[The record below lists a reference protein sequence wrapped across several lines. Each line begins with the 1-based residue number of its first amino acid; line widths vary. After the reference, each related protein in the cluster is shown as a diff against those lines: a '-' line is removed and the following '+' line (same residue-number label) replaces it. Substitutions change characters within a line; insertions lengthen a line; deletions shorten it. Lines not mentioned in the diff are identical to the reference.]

1 MYIIPILRG
10 ETNMCVRLPFKTLK
24 PAGTIDI
31 NEASSI
37 MLDKLEEMGVDAE
50 IYLPDKNFK
59 VYRKSDVIKSQSLH
73 EISAIR
79 FVAESHD
86 CDDFA
91 AKLYGKWA
99 GLVWT
104 NKHAMNWFI
113 SDEGKFYFVEPQNKN
128 ISETLDAWQGDD
140 IRFLIGR

>member
-1 MYIIPILRG
+1 
-10 ETNMCVRLPFKTLK
+10 MCVRLPFKTLQ

-50 IYLPDKNFK
+50 IYLPDMNFK
-59 VYRKSDVIKSQSLH
+59 VYKKADVTKSQSLH

-91 AKLYGKWA
+91 AKLFGKWA

-104 NKHAMNWFI
+104 NVHALNWFI
-113 SDEGKFYFVEPQNKN
+113 DENGIFWWIEPQNKK
-128 ISETLDAWQGDD
+128 ISKTLDAWQGND

>member
-1 MYIIPILRG
+1 
-10 ETNMCVRLPFKTLK
+10 VRLPFKTLQ

-31 NEASSI
+31 HLASSI
-37 MLDKLEEMGVDAE
+37 ILDKLEEMGVDAE
-50 IYLPDKNFK
+50 IYLPDLSIK
-59 VYRKSDVIKSQSLH
+59 VYRKADVTKSQSLH

-91 AKLYGKWA
+91 AKLFGKWA

-104 NKHAMNWFI
+104 NVHALNWFI
-113 SDEGKFYFVEPQNKN
+113 DENGIFWWIEPQNKK
-128 ISETLDAWQGDD
+128 ISKTLDAWQGND